1 MMVHSNDSPI
11 LTIVVPCYNEEE
23 VLLETTIRLSRIL
36 RGLVAN
42 KQISSL
48 SSVLYVDDGS
58 KDRTWESISE
68 FNLTYPEIS
77 GLKLAR
83 NVGHQNAL
91 LAGLLHAK
99 ETSDCVI
106 SIDADLQ
113 DDVDVIPEFISKYKE
128 GNDIVYGVRSDRST
142 DTFFKRKSANIFYK
156 GLRLLGVNLVFN
168 HADYRLM
175 SRRALNGLERYRE
188 VNLFLRGIVPLIGY
202 KSTKVY
208 YERNK
213 RFAGESKYPLRKMI
227 SFALDGVTSFSVS
240 PIRFITM
247 MGMLFF
253 LLSIIT
259 AVYVLA
265 SKFNGNAVSGWS
277 SLMISI
283 WFIGGVQL
291 VSMGMIGEYIG
302 KIYKEVKDRPKYTEE
317 IKLDALVI
325 SMEEERCLIEIS

>member
-1 MMVHSNDSPI
+1 MMAHSNGCPI
-11 LTIVVPCYNEEE
+11 LTVVVPCYNEEE
-23 VLLETTIRLSRIL
+23 VLVETTLRLSTML

-48 SSVLYVDDGS
+48 STVLYVDDGS
-58 KDRTWESISE
+58 NDRTWEYISE
-68 FNLTYPEIS
+68 FNLKYPEIS

-99 ETSDCVI
+99 ETADCVI
-106 SIDADLQ
+106 SIDSDLQ
-113 DDVDVIPEFISKYKE
+113 DDVEVIPEFISKFKE

-142 DTFFKRKSANIFYK
+142 DTLFKRKSAIAFYK
-156 GLRLLGVNLVFN
+156 VLSWFGVNLVFN

-175 SRRALNGLERYRE
+175 SKRALNGLERYRE

-202 KSTKVY
+202 KSTEVY

-213 RFAGESKYPLRKMI
+213 RFAGESKYPLKKMI
-227 SFALDGVTSFSVS
+227 SFALDGVTSFSIS

-247 MGMLFF
+247 IGISFF
-253 LLSIIT
+253 LLSLIT
-259 AVYVLA
+259 AVYVLV
-265 SKFNGNAVSGWS
+265 SKFNGNAVSGWP

-291 VSMGMIGEYIG
+291 ISLGLIGEYIG
-302 KIYKEVKDRPKYTEE
+302 KIYKEVKGRPKYTEE
-317 IKLDALVI
+317 IKLDALV
-325 SMEEERCLIEIS
+325 LKVDQAQ

>member
-1 MMVHSNDSPI
+1 MRMEQSNNYPI
-11 LTIVVPCYNEEE
+11 LTVVVPCYNEEE
-23 VLLETTIRLSRIL
+23 VLQETTLRLSTIIREM
-36 RGLVAN
+36 VASE
-42 KQISSL
+42 QISSL

-58 KDRTWESISE
+58 KDRTWEFITDLNSK
-68 FNLTYPEIS
+68 YPEIS

-91 LAGLLHAK
+91 LAGLMQAK

-106 SIDADLQ
+106 SIDSDLQ
-113 DDVDVIPEFISKYKE
+113 DDVGVIPEFINKYKE

-142 DTFFKRKSANIFYK
+142 DTLFKRKSATTFYK
-156 GLRLLGVNLVFN
+156 LLSRLGVNLVFN

-175 SRRALNGLERYRE
+175 SKRALDGLERYKE
-188 VNLFLRGIVPLIGY
+188 ANLFLRGIVPLIGY
-202 KSTKVY
+202 TSTEVY

-227 SFALDGVTSFSVS
+227 SFALDGVTSFSVT
-240 PIRFITM
+240 PIRYVTM
-247 MGMLFF
+247 LGFLFF

-259 AVYVLA
+259 GIYVLV
-265 SKFNGNAVSGWS
+265 SKFEGNAVTGWA

-291 VSMGMIGEYIG
+291 ISLGLIGEYIG
-302 KIYKEVKDRPKYTEE
+302 KIYKEVKDRPKYIEE
-317 IKLDALVI
+317 MKLNPMVI
-325 SMEEERCLIEIS
+325 GQQGKHDK